1 VSSSRLTSTIDIWS
15 YRKESNKEIVKERE
29 YFSYEEWIRELG
41 LFNQERRRLRGI
53 SLIYTNA

>member
-1 VSSSRLTSTIDIWS
+1 VSSSRLTSTRDIWS